1 MPWEGFYNARDL
13 GGLPLRGGGSTP
25 SGVFYRS
32 ATVDFVTARGW
43 QQAYDAGVRT
53 VIDLRNDDEVSTEA
67 TAPAHMVRRRVPLD
81 GIEDFEFWEPFLAS
95 GLHGTP
101 LYYEKFLREK
111 SDRVAAAMTA
121 LAESDGGVVFH
132 CGGGRDRT
140 GLITL
145 LLLDLAGVDRGAI
158 LDDYAQ
164 DDDALYARGAKPWP
178 PRRPRP
184 GGGAC

>member
-1 MPWEGFYNARDL
+1 MPGRRLQRLVTRPRYPDEDIGVADARTVPWEGFYNARDL
-13 GGLPLRGGGSTP
+13 GGLPLRGGGSTR
-25 SGVFYRS
+25 SGVFYHS
-32 ATVDFVTARGW
+32 ATVGFVTARGW

-121 LAESDGGVVFH
+121 LADSDGGVVFTAAAVA
-132 CGGGRDRT
+132 T
-140 GLITL
+140 GL
-145 LLLDLAGVDRGAI
+145 G
-158 LDDYAQ
+158 
-164 DDDALYARGAKPWP
+164 
-178 PRRPRP
+178 
-184 GGGAC
+184 